1 MSEQGGHQ
9 ARMDRNYRLQRHVY
23 DLTRK
28 NYLFGRDR
36 LLQELLPAPG
46 ECILESGCGT
56 ARNLIALG
64 RRAPSARFFG
74 LDASS
79 LMLETAAQR
88 IERAGLG
95 AKIELRCALA
105 EQVTPL
111 GTFGLDTPF
120 DAVFFSYA
128 LSMIPPWREALEAG
142 WNALRPGGRL
152 LIVDFWD
159 AAGLPAWCGRLLRA
173 WLNRFHTHPRPEIIE
188 AVAALPGG
196 GAMQVDPVGPRY
208 AFLIKRL
215 KL

>member
-1 MSEQGGHQ
+1 MSEDSGHQ
-9 ARMDRNYRLQRHVY
+9 ARMDRNYRLQRHIY

-36 LLQELLPAPG
+36 LLRELRPAPG

-64 RRAPSARFFG
+64 RRAPTARHFG

-79 LMLETAAQR
+79 LMLQTAAQR
-88 IERAGLG
+88 VARAGLG
-95 AKIELRCALA
+95 AQIELRCALA

-111 GTFGLDTPF
+111 GTFGLERPF

-173 WLNRFHTHPRPEIIE
+173 WLHKFHTHPRPEIID
-188 AVAALPGG
+188 AVAALPDGG
-196 GAMQVDPVGPRY
+196 PMEVDPVGPRY
-208 AFLIKRL
+208 AFLIKRF